1 MSFIRDL
8 HAVFSR
14 TRLTDYQIL
23 KAAEKHYGSK
33 KAVATELGV
42 SPRHVQRMMRQAR
55 TSGGRMRTS
64 TDLRGRIQDMYGRPQ
79 VRQAMSAPRRARTMS
94 TTGAHVTMSGTLG
107 PEISGHDPDEYK
119 RLREMGWHI
128 SPEGMEHI
136 REAWLT
142 GDPEHAQEVARE
154 IIGQEYGVSD
164 WNWND
169 DSDFSMSFRY

>member
-1 MSFIRDL
+1 MSFMRDL

-33 KAVATELGV
+33 KAVAAELGV

-55 TSGGRMRTS
+55 TSGGRMRAS
-64 TDLRGRIQDMYGRPQ
+64 SDLRGRIQGMYGRPE

-94 TTGAHVTMSGTLG
+94 TTGAHVSMSGNLG
-107 PEISGHDPDEYK
+107 PMLAGRDYS
-119 RLREMGWHI
+119 RLREMGIDI
-128 SPEGMEHI
+128 SPEGMEQI

-142 GDPEHAQEVARE
+142 GDSEHAQEVARE
-154 IIGQEYGVSD
+154 VIGQEYGVSD
-164 WNWND
+164 WNWHD
-169 DSDFSMSFRY
+169 DSDFSMNFRY